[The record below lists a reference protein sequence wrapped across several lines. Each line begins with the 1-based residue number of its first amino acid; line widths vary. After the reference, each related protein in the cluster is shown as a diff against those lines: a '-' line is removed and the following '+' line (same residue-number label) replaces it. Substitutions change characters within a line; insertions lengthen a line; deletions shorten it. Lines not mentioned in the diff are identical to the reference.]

1 MRRQREFRRGGGSSN
16 GGGRGGRVAHFG
28 TNGRVSMLRVRRRMF
43 VVVVVMHVGAALTRG
58 PLHVMYGLENSL
70 EAAAHF
76 MRVMRL
82 VRGSVRRRR

>member
-1 MRRQREFRRGGGSSN
+1 MGVGPI
-16 GGGRGGRVAHFG
+16 VAVVIVV
-28 TNGRVSMLRVRRRMF
+28 N
-43 VVVVVMHVGAALTRG
+43 VVVVVMHMGAALTRG

-82 VRGSVRRRR
+82 VSGSVGRRR